1 MNIRE
6 IKFGDKTLRVT
17 CFSEE
22 ELDKLKSSI
31 QPKQQKKLSFWE
43 KFKKWTYN
51 IFK

>member
-22 ELDKLKSSI
+22 ELNKLKSSI
-31 QPKQQKKLSFWE
+31 QPKPQKKLSFWE